1 MKKLN
6 NWGNDDLINLEQ
18 ERAGN
23 NEESDNE
30 EIETKEFSVKELQ
43 EMFIAFDLLK
53 RNIVIQILNVPFAFH
68 EK

>member
-6 NWGNDDLINLEQ
+6 NWGNDDLINLER

-23 NEESDNE
+23 NEVSDNE

-43 EMFIAFDLLK
+43 EMFRACDLLK
-53 RNIVIQILNVPFAFH
+53 KNIEIEILNVPCAFH